1 MNISNEPAKI
11 ADVLKKYK
19 TVAVVGLSDKPDRDS
34 YIVAKYM
41 QDAGYKIIPV
51 NPARQEILGEKCY
64 ANLKAIPQKIEIVDV
79 FRQPQYVPEIIDE
92 AIAVGAKVIW
102 MQLGVIHE
110 EAAKK
115 ASAAGL
121 DVVMD
126 KCLKVERSF
135 LDFQKYSST

>member
-1 MNISNEPAKI
+1 MNTSEI
-11 ADVLKKYK
+11 LKEHK
-19 TVAVVGLSDKPDRDS
+19 TIAVVGLSDKPDRDS
-34 YIVAKYM
+34 FIVAKYM

-64 ANLKAIPQKIEIVDV
+64 PNLKAIPQKVGIVDI
-79 FRQPQYVPEIIDE
+79 FRQPQYVPEIVDE
-92 AIAVGAKVIW
+92 AIAVGAKVVW

-110 EAAKK
+110 DAAKK

-126 KCLKVERSF
+126 RCLKVEHSLVFRMGANPEP
-135 LDFQKYSST
+135 